1 MQTFFTKS
9 TSVLLINS
17 EGASLFVDGESVY
30 EKDDVMKEL
39 VLKNVEEHFS
49 QVQLLIYTPSIKTGV
64 SFESNH
70 FNRVY
75 GIACNKTASAHEFQQ
90 SLLRVRNVSTGEYF
104 VCLGDTHI
112 GSMKKLE

>member
-1 MQTFFTKS
+1 MQNFFTKS

-64 SFESNH
+64 SFESSH

-75 GIACNKTASAHEFQQ
+75 GIACNKTASA
-90 SLLRVRNVSTGEYF
+90 SA
-104 VCLGDTHI
+104 
-112 GSMKKLE
+112 